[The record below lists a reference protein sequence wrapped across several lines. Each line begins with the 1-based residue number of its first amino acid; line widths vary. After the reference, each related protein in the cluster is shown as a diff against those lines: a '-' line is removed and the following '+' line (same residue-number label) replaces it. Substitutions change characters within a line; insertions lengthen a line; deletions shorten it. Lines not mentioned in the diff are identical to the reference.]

1 MLEGN
6 DELLLD
12 RLIHEPARLAIMTV
26 LSAVKAADFVFLQRA
41 TGLTKGNL
49 SSHLTKLEEAG
60 LLKIE
65 KRFVNKKPNTNVELT
80 PVGKQRI
87 MNHWSQL
94 DRLKKSVQG
103 PRRGTALTGSPA
115 PQSGDESFTTR
126 VDRTANG
133 HLQHSVHVRY
143 TTGSGFEEGR
153 DIAPS
158 ARPLASHR

>member
-1 MLEGN
+1 
-6 DELLLD
+6 
-12 RLIHEPARLAIMTV
+12 MTV

-49 SSHLTKLEEAG
+49 SSHLTKLEPAG
-60 LLKIE
+60 
-65 KRFVNKKPNTNVELT
+65 PVEE
-80 PVGKQRI
+80 
-87 MNHWSQL
+87 
-94 DRLKKSVQG
+94 SVQG

>member
-1 MLEGN
+1 MACWTTSSWSARSAPLRRRSMLEAEG
-6 DELLLD
+6 ELVLD

-94 DRLKKSVQG
+94 D
-103 PRRGTALTGSPA
+103 
-115 PQSGDESFTTR
+115 
-126 VDRTANG
+126 
-133 HLQHSVHVRY
+133 
-143 TTGSGFEEGR
+143 
-153 DIAPS
+153 
-158 ARPLASHR
+158 

>member
-49 SSHLTKLEEAG
+49 SSHLTKLEPAG
-60 LLKIE
+60 
-65 KRFVNKKPNTNVELT
+65 PVEE
-80 PVGKQRI
+80 
-87 MNHWSQL
+87 
-94 DRLKKSVQG
+94 SVQG

-133 HLQHSVHVRY
+133 HLQHSVHVSAGAAAADERA
-143 TTGSGFEEGR
+143 TPDQRADAAQHSSKLSDLSGDHFDQHDR
-153 DIAPS
+153 QAVKCRLVP
-158 ARPLASHR
+158 RPLEVQRGS

>member
-1 MLEGN
+1 VLEGN

-94 DRLKKSVQG
+94 DRLKNLSK
-103 PRRGTALTGSPA
+103 APA
-115 PQSGDESFTTR
+115 EAQR
-126 VDRTANG
+126 
-133 HLQHSVHVRY
+133 
-143 TTGSGFEEGR
+143 
-153 DIAPS
+153 
-158 ARPLASHR
+158 